1 MTARPRIVVLSA
13 PSGGGKTT
21 IARAAREQ
29 YPDRFGFSVSATT
42 RPPRPDERDGVDYHF
57 QTRTQFL
64 EGVGAGKFL
73 EYAEY
78 AGELYGTLKDEVEK
92 VLKSGKHVLL
102 DIEVE
107 GARQVREQYPYPRS
121 VSIFIL
127 PSDPRVLLERLHQR
141 RSESIEQIRWRLD
154 RAEYELQ
161 QSTLFDRWI
170 RNDDLDRAVAEVV
183 SIADE
188 ARGGG
193 RAREKKD
200 FEWITNYGRG
210 LQAEA
215 QRLYDELHQQKG

>member
-1 MTARPRIVVLSA
+1 VKPRIVVLSA

-21 IARAAREQ
+21 IARAVREK

-42 RPPRPDERDGVDYHF
+42 RGPRPEERDGVDYNF
-57 QTRTQFL
+57 QKRTQFL

-78 AGELYGTLKDEVEK
+78 AGELYGTPKDEVEK
-92 VLKSGKHVLL
+92 VLQAGKHVLL

-127 PSDPRVLLERLHQR
+127 PTDPRVLLERLHQR
-141 RSESIEQIRWRLD
+141 KSESIEQIRWRLE

-170 RNDDLDRAVAEVV
+170 RNDDLDMAVAEVV
-183 SIADE
+183 SIADD
-188 ARGGG
+188 ARG
-193 RAREKKD
+193 RTREKKD

>member
-1 MTARPRIVVLSA
+1 MKPRIVVLSA

-21 IARAAREQ
+21 IARAVREK

-42 RPPRPDERDGVDYHF
+42 RGPRPEERDGVDYNF
-57 QTRTQFL
+57 QKRTQFL

-78 AGELYGTLKDEVEK
+78 AGELYGTPKDEVEK
-92 VLKSGKHVLL
+92 VLQAGKHVLL

-127 PSDPRVLLERLHQR
+127 PTDPRVLLERLHQR
-141 RSESIEQIRWRLD
+141 KSESIEQIRWRLE

-170 RNDDLDRAVAEVV
+170 RNDDLEVAVAEVV
-183 SIADE
+183 SIADDS
-188 ARGGG
+188 RG
-193 RAREKKD
+193 RTREKKD

>member
-1 MTARPRIVVLSA
+1 MTPRIVVLSA

-21 IARAAREQ
+21 IARSVREQ

-42 RPPRPDERDGVDYHF
+42 RRPRPNERNGVDYHF
-57 QTRTQFL
+57 QSRSEFL
-64 EGVGAGKFL
+64 EGVGAGRLL

-78 AGELYGTLKDEVEK
+78 GGELYGTLKQEVEK
-92 VLKSGKHVLL
+92 VLQAGKHVLL

-107 GARQVREQYPYPRS
+107 GARQVREQYPHPRS

-127 PSDPRVLLERLHQR
+127 PSDPRVLLERLRQR
-141 RSESIEQIRWRLD
+141 KTESIEQIRSRLE

-170 RNDDLDRAVAEVV
+170 RNDDLKTAVEEVV
-183 SIADE
+183 RIAGE
-188 ARGGG
+188 TGGQG
-193 RAREKKD
+193 RSREKKD

-210 LQAEA
+210 LQGEA
-215 QRLYDELHQQKG
+215 QRLFDELHQPKG

>member
-1 MTARPRIVVLSA
+1 MKPRIVVLSA

-21 IARAAREQ
+21 IARAVREK

-42 RPPRPDERDGVDYHF
+42 RGPRPEERDGVDYNF

-78 AGELYGTLKDEVEK
+78 AGELYGTPKDEVEK
-92 VLKSGKHVLL
+92 VLKAGKHVLL

-127 PSDPRVLLERLHQR
+127 PTDPRVLLERLHQR
-141 RSESIEQIRWRLD
+141 KSESIEQIRWRLE

-170 RNDDLDRAVAEVV
+170 RNDDLDMAVAEVV
-183 SIADE
+183 SIADDS
-188 ARGGG
+188 RG
-193 RAREKKD
+193 RTREKKD

>member
-1 MTARPRIVVLSA
+1 VVLSA

-21 IARAAREQ
+21 IARAVRQQ

-42 RPPRPDERDGVDYHF
+42 RKPRADERDGVDYHF
-57 QTRTQFL
+57 LSRSQFL
-64 EGVGAGKFL
+64 EDVGAGEFL

-78 AGELYGTLKDEVEK
+78 SGELYGTLKQEVEK
-92 VLKSGKHVLL
+92 VLASGKHVLL

-107 GARQVREQYPYPRS
+107 GARQVREKYPPPRS

-127 PSDPRVLLERLHQR
+127 PSDPRMLLERLRQR
-141 RSESIEQIRWRLD
+141 KSESAEQIRWRID

-161 QSTLFDRWI
+161 QSTLFDRWV
-170 RNDDLDRAVAEVV
+170 RNDDLQTAVQEVV
-183 SIADE
+183 SIADDT
-188 ARGGG
+188 RG
-193 RAREKKD
+193 RTREKKD

-210 LQAEA
+210 LQEQA

>member
-1 MTARPRIVVLSA
+1 LSA

-21 IARAAREQ
+21 IAKAVREQ

-42 RPPRPDERDGVDYHF
+42 RKPRAEEREGVDYF
-57 QTRTQFL
+57 FKTRTQFL
-64 EGVGAGKFL
+64 EGVGAGRFL

-78 AGELYGTLKDEVEK
+78 GGQLYGTPKAEVEK
-92 VLKSGKHVLL
+92 VLQSGKHVLL

-107 GARQVREQYPYPRS
+107 GARQVREQYPTPRS

-127 PSDPRVLLERLHQR
+127 PSDPRVLLERLQSR
-141 RSESIEQIRWRLD
+141 KSESIDQIRWRLD

-170 RNDDLDRAVAEVV
+170 RNDDLQTAVREVV
-183 SIADE
+183 AIADDT
-188 ARGGG
+188 RG
-193 RAREKKD
+193 RTRERQD

-215 QRLYDELHQQKG
+215 QRLYDALHQQKG

>member
-1 MTARPRIVVLSA
+1 VVLSA

-21 IARAAREQ
+21 IARAVREQ

-42 RPPRPDERDGVDYHF
+42 RKPRPDERDGVDYHF
-57 QTRTQFL
+57 QSRSQFL
-64 EGVGAGKFL
+64 EGVGAGLFL

-78 AGELYGTLKDEVEK
+78 SGELYGTLKAEVEK
-92 VLKSGKHVLL
+92 VLASGKHVLL

-107 GARQVREQYPYPRS
+107 GARQVREQYPHPRS

-127 PSDPRVLLERLHQR
+127 PSDPRMLLERLRQR
-141 RSESIEQIRWRLD
+141 KSESVEQIRWRLE

-170 RNDDLDRAVAEVV
+170 RNDDLQTAVQEVV
-183 SIADE
+183 SIADDT
-188 ARGGG
+188 RG
-193 RAREKKD
+193 RTREQKD

-210 LQAEA
+210 LQEQA